1 LVGQHIYFHLNHP
14 IRFVRIVGVVV
25 AIDDINVKYT
35 VLTLDDGSGAT
46 IEMKIIRRV
55 PGDLNSE
62 NAPSNTHVDNVN
74 VISEFGV
81 FEVIIGQERIEIG
94 TVIKAKGTI
103 SEFRAIKQL
112 EMKRV
117 WTVST
122 TNEEA
127 QAWAEAASFK
137 QKVLSVPWRLTSA
150 EHRKIKDKI
159 KSDKRKVKEREIL
172 KRDHEK
178 KREEHRK
185 AKELHMAQREIKLE
199 ARRRKEEAMMNA
211 GALM

>member
-1 LVGQHIYFHLNHP
+1 MRV
-14 IRFVRIVGVVV
+14 VGVIV
-25 AIDDINVKYT
+25 AIDDVNVKYT

-55 PGDLNSE
+55 PGDQGSE
-62 NAPSNTHVDNVN
+62 NAPSNTYMDNVN

-81 FEVIIGQERIEIG
+81 FEVMIGQQRIDIG

-112 EMKRV
+112 EMKRI
-117 WTVST
+117 WTVT
-122 TNEEA
+122 TTDEEA
-127 QAWAEAASFK
+127 QAWAEAATFK
-137 QKVLSVPWRLTSA
+137 QQVLSVPWRLTSA
-150 EHRKIKDKI
+150 EHRKIKEKI
-159 KSDKRKVKEREIL
+159 KSDKRKVKEYERL

-185 AKELHMAQREIKLE
+185 AKELHMAQREVKLE
-199 ARRRKEEAMMNA
+199 SRRRKEEAMMNA
-211 GALM
+211 GALV